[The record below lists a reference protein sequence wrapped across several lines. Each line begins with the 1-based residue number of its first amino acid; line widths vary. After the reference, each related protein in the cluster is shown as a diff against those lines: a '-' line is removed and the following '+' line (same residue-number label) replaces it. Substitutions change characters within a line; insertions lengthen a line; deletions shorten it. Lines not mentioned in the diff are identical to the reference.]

1 MLFRRTVRSS
11 AVVLATTLL
20 VLPIAAHAD
29 DSWYVGAGVGLS
41 NVDEFGIDEDDTGF
55 KLFGGYHFNEFFGVE
70 AAYVD
75 LGELEEA
82 SIAGGPLTELEVD
95 GFSLAAVGR
104 YPITNAVSIHG
115 KAGVYFWDADI
126 VGSIAPQFND
136 DSDNDIFFGAG
147 ISYRFY
153 ERFTVIGE
161 WERYDIDD
169 FDIDLLSI
177 GVSYSF

>member
-1 MLFRRTVRSS
+1 MLFKRTVRSS

-20 VLPIAAHAD
+20 VLPIAAQAD
-29 DSWYVGAGVGLS
+29 DTWYVGAGVGLS

-55 KLFGGYHFNEFFGVE
+55 KLLSGYDFNEFFAVE

-75 LGELEEA
+75 LGELEED
-82 SIAGGPLTELEVD
+82 SIAGGPLAELEVD
-95 GFSLAAVGR
+95 GFSLAAVGT
-104 YPITNAVSIHG
+104 YPITDIVSIHG

-126 VGSIAPQFND
+126 LGVIAPQFND

-153 ERFTVIGE
+153 QRFAVVGE
-161 WERYDIDD
+161 WERYEIDD
-169 FDIDLLSI
+169 FDVDLFSI